1 MTAGEAA
8 DPQAT
13 IPRAVNNLIW
23 RILFFYVG
31 ALLFIMM
38 FVAWT
43 SVGLTASPFVVA
55 FQDVCI
61 PAAPENVPRTTTAA
75 TSLTADANVPRGT
88 FTAARCRRASDP
100 QSRHVASTH
109 RSARPAP
116 THQNLKRHRDGPDNT

>member
-88 FTAARCRRASDP
+88 FTAAR
-100 QSRHVASTH
+100 
-109 RSARPAP
+109 
-116 THQNLKRHRDGPDNT
+116 

>member
-43 SVGLTASPFVVA
+43 SVGLTASPFVACFPGCLHPGGARERPQNNNGRDLLDGGRQRSKGHLYGGALTCQRPTVA
-55 FQDVCI
+55 PCRLNAPFRPTGPDS
-61 PAAPENVPRTTTAA
+61 PEPKAAP
-75 TSLTADANVPRGT
+75 
-88 FTAARCRRASDP
+88 
-100 QSRHVASTH
+100 
-109 RSARPAP
+109 
-116 THQNLKRHRDGPDNT
+116 